1 MARHAIFEIEYKAW
15 WAIKKLNKDLTRG
28 GLKRF
33 LDLNELEEIR
43 NDAYLNSKIAKERSK
58 KWHDQM
64 ITCKNFNKGD
74 QVLLYDSKLHLFPGK
89 IKSRWTGPFIVQQAH
104 PNGSVDLLN
113 PNDNRVIKVNG
124 HGVKPYVVQQ
134 TVAREEILLLDP
146 P

>member
-1 MARHAIFEIEYKAW
+1 MIFGMSPCRLVYGKACHLPVEIKYKAW
-15 WAIKKLNKDLTRG
+15 WAIKKLNMDLSRA

-64 ITCKNFNKGD
+64 ITCKNFNKRD

-89 IKSRWTGPFIVQQAH
+89 SSRDGRAHSSFSKHTLMVQWTYSIQMITG
-104 PNGSVDLLN
+104 
-113 PNDNRVIKVNG
+113 
-124 HGVKPYVVQQ
+124 
-134 TVAREEILLLDP
+134 
-146 P
+146 